1 MQIKAINEELLLQ
14 NAVIVDPFK
23 DNIYEA
29 DILIGKGKIKNIEQK
44 IDPKNVKICE
54 DLKGSYIAPGFI
66 DLHTHLREPG
76 NEDEE
81 TIATGVKAA
90 LAGGFTKIC
99 CMPNTDPPIDT
110 QEAVRFIYRQ
120 AENLLAEV
128 YPIAAI
134 TKGRQGA
141 ELTEMV
147 ELANAGAV
155 AFSDDGTP
163 LKNAQIMRYALEYSR
178 LTGKPIINH
187 AEDIDLKADG
197 LMNEGVVS
205 THLGLPGNPAIAEE
219 IMINRDLQLAKFT
232 SARLHVPHV
241 STAGSVELIRQAKA
255 EGVHVTAEVTPH
267 HFSLTDEYMRTF
279 DANGKVAP
287 PLRTEADRQAL
298 IAGLKDG
305 TIDAIATD
313 HAPHTI
319 DTKETSLDLASYG
332 MIGLET
338 AFALAMTNLVHPG
351 HLTLLQLIKLLTVN
365 PAAIMNIALPKLE
378 NGVDANLTIFD
389 PNQWWVFNRKNIYSR
404 SQNTPFIGAELTGRI
419 KAVVTKSHYISL

>member
-1 MQIKAINEELLLQ
+1 MQIRAIKETLLLK
-14 NAVIVDPFK
+14 NVNVVDPFK
-23 DNIYEA
+23 DETYET
-29 DILIGKGKIKNIEQK
+29 DILIEKGKIKNIGQSVAAEK
-44 IDPKNVKICE
+44 VKIKE
-54 DLKGSYIAPGFI
+54 DLKGLYVAPGFI

-81 TIATGVKAA
+81 TIATGARAA
-90 LAGGFTKIC
+90 LAGGFTKVC
-99 CMPNTDPPIDT
+99 CMPNTDPAIDT

-120 AENLLAEV
+120 AENLLVEV

-147 ELANAGAV
+147 ELAQAGAV

-163 LKNAQIMRYALEYSR
+163 LRNAQIMRYALEYSK
-178 LTGKPIINH
+178 LTGRPIINH

-197 LMNEGVVS
+197 LMNEGTVS
-205 THLGLPGNPAIAEE
+205 TQLGLPGNPALAEE
-219 IMINRDLQLAKFT
+219 LMINRDLRLAKFT
-232 SARLHVPHV
+232 SARFHVPHV
-241 STAGSVELIRQAKA
+241 STAGSVELIRKAKT
-255 EGVHVTAEVTPH
+255 EGVRVTAEATPH
-267 HFSLTDEYMRTF
+267 HFSLTDEYLRNF

-287 PLRTEADRQAL
+287 PLRTETDRQAL

-319 DTKETSLDLASYG
+319 DTKETSFDLASYG

-338 AFALAMTNLVHPG
+338 AFALAMTHLVHPG

-365 PAAIMNIALPKLE
+365 PATIMNLPLPKLE
-378 NGVDANLTIFD
+378 NGAETNLTLFD
-389 PNQWWVFNRKNIYSR
+389 PNQWWIFNRKHIYSR
-404 SQNTPFIGAELTGRI
+404 SQNTPFLGAELTGRI
-419 KAVVTKSHYISL
+419 KAVITKSHYVSL

>member
-1 MQIKAINEELLLQ
+1 MQIKAIQDELLLR
-14 NAVIVDPFK
+14 NATVVDPFK
-23 DNIYEA
+23 NETYKT
-29 DILIGKGKIKNIEQK
+29 DILLEKGWIKSIGQSV
-44 IDPKNVKICE
+44 DPKIVNNIE
-54 DLKGSYIAPGFI
+54 DLKGLYIAPGFV
-66 DLHTHLREPG
+66 DLHVHLREPG
-76 NEDEE
+76 HEDEE
-81 TIATGVKAA
+81 TIATGVRAA

-99 CMPNTDPPIDT
+99 CMPNTNPAIDT
-110 QEAVRFIYRQ
+110 KEAVRFIYRQ
-120 AENLLAEV
+120 AENLLADV

-147 ELANAGAV
+147 DLSQAGAV

-163 LKNAQIMRYALEYSR
+163 LKNSQIMRYALEYSKM
-178 LTGKPIINH
+178 TGKPIINH
-187 AEDIDLKADG
+187 AEDVDLKAEG
-197 LMNEGVVS
+197 LMHEGIVS
-205 THLGLPGNPAIAEE
+205 TQLGLPGNPGLAEE
-219 IMINRDLQLAKFT
+219 LMIYRDLQLAKLT
-232 SARLHVPHV
+232 GARLHVPHV
-241 STAGSVELIRQAKA
+241 STANSVELIRKAKA
-255 EGVHVTAEVTPH
+255 AGINVTAEATPH

-287 PLRTEADRQAL
+287 PLRTENDRQAV

-319 DTKETSLDLASYG
+319 DTKETTLDLASYG

-338 AFALAMTNLVHPG
+338 AFALAMTNLVHAE

-365 PAAIMNIALPKLE
+365 PATILNLPLAKLE
-378 NGVDANLTIFD
+378 EGAEASLAIFD
-389 PNQWWVFNRKNIYSR
+389 PKEWWVFSRKNIFSR

-419 KAVVTKSHYISL
+419 KGVITKSHYVTL

>member
-1 MQIKAINEELLLQ
+1 MQIKAIKDELLLR
-14 NAVIVDPFK
+14 NALVVDPFK
-23 DNIYEA
+23 QETYET
-29 DILIGKGKIKNIEQK
+29 DILIEKGKIKSIGKSIAAEK
-44 IDPKNVKICE
+44 IKNKT
-54 DLKGSYIAPGFI
+54 DLKGLYVAPGFV

-81 TIATGVKAA
+81 TIATGVRAA

-99 CMPNTDPPIDT
+99 CMPNTDPAIDT

-141 ELTEMV
+141 ELTNMV
-147 ELANAGAV
+147 ELAQAGAV

-163 LKNAQIMRYALEYSR
+163 LQNSRLMRFALEYSK
-178 LTGKPIINH
+178 LTAKPVINH
-187 AEDIDLKADG
+187 AEDPELKSDG
-197 LMNEGVVS
+197 LMNEGIVS
-205 THLGLPGNPAIAEE
+205 AQLGLPGNPAQAEE

-232 SARLHVPHV
+232 GARLHVPHV
-241 STAGSVELIRQAKA
+241 STAGAVELIRKAKA
-255 EGVHVTAEVTPH
+255 EGVKVSAEATPH
-267 HFSLTDEYMRTF
+267 HFSLTDEYLRTF

-287 PLRTEADRQAL
+287 PLRTESDRQAL

-319 DTKETSLDLASYG
+319 DTKETSFDLASYG

-338 AFALAMTNLVHPG
+338 AFALAMTHLVHPG
-351 HLTLLQLIKLLTVN
+351 HLTLVQLIKLLTVN
-365 PAAIMNIALPKLE
+365 PATIMNLPLAKLQ
-378 NGVDANLTIFD
+378 NGAEANLTIFD
-389 PNQWWVFNRKNIYSR
+389 PNEWWIFNRKNIYSR
-404 SQNTPFIGAELTGRI
+404 SQNTPFLSAELTGRI
-419 KAVVTKSHYISL
+419 KAVITKSHYVSL

>member
-1 MQIKAINEELLLQ
+1 MQIKAIQDELLLR
-14 NAVIVDPFK
+14 NATVVDPFK
-23 DNIYEA
+23 NETYKT
-29 DILIGKGKIKNIEQK
+29 DILLEKGWIKSIGQSV
-44 IDPKNVKICE
+44 DPKIVNNIE
-54 DLKGSYIAPGFI
+54 DLKGLYIAPGFV
-66 DLHTHLREPG
+66 DLHVHLREPG
-76 NEDEE
+76 HEDEE
-81 TIATGVKAA
+81 TIATGVRAA

-99 CMPNTDPPIDT
+99 CMPNTNPAIDT
-110 QEAVRFIYRQ
+110 KEAVRFIYRQ
-120 AENLLAEV
+120 AENLLADV

-147 ELANAGAV
+147 DLSQAGAV

-163 LKNAQIMRYALEYSR
+163 LKNSQIMRYALEYSKM
-178 LTGKPIINH
+178 TGKPIINH
-187 AEDIDLKADG
+187 AEDVDLKAEG
-197 LMNEGVVS
+197 LMHEGIVS
-205 THLGLPGNPAIAEE
+205 TQLGLPGNPGLAEE
-219 IMINRDLQLAKFT
+219 LMIYRDLQLAKLT
-232 SARLHVPHV
+232 GARLHVPHV
-241 STAGSVELIRQAKA
+241 STANSVELIRKAKA
-255 EGVHVTAEVTPH
+255 TGINVTAEATPH

-287 PLRTEADRQAL
+287 PLRTENDRQAV

-319 DTKETSLDLASYG
+319 DTKETTLDLASYG

-338 AFALAMTNLVHPG
+338 AFALAMTNLVHAE

-365 PAAIMNIALPKLE
+365 PATILNLPLAKLE
-378 NGVDANLTIFD
+378 EGAEANLTVFD
-389 PNQWWVFNRKNIYSR
+389 PKEWWVFSRKNIYSR

-419 KAVVTKSHYISL
+419 KGVITKSHYVTL

>member
-1 MQIKAINEELLLQ
+1 MQIKTIKEDFLLR
-14 NAVIVDPFK
+14 NAVVVDPFK
-23 DNIYEA
+23 DETYET
-29 DILIGKGKIKNIEQK
+29 DILIEKGKIKSIGRPV
-44 IDPKNVKICE
+44 DPKTVKSSE
-54 DLKGSYIAPGFI
+54 DLKGLCVAPGFV

-81 TIATGVKAA
+81 TIATGVRAA

-99 CMPNTDPPIDT
+99 CMPNTDPAIDT
-110 QEAVRFIYRQ
+110 QEAVRFVYRL
-120 AENLLAEV
+120 AENLLADV
-128 YPIAAI
+128 YPVAAI

-155 AFSDDGTP
+155 AFSDDGAP
-163 LKNAQIMRYALEYSR
+163 LKNSQVMRYALEYSK

-187 AEDIDLKADG
+187 AEDVDLKADG
-197 LMNEGVVS
+197 LMNEGIVS
-205 THLGLPGNPAIAEE
+205 TQLGLPGNPALAEE
-219 IMINRDLQLAKFT
+219 LMIYRDLQLAQFT
-232 SARLHVPHV
+232 GARLHVPHV
-241 STAGSVELIRQAKA
+241 STANSVELIRKAKA
-255 EGVHVTAEVTPH
+255 AGVKVTSEATPH

-287 PLRTEADRQAL
+287 PLRTEADRLAV

-338 AFALAMTNLVHPG
+338 AFALALTQLVHPG
-351 HLTLLQLIKLLTVN
+351 HLTLMQLIKLLTVN
-365 PAAIMNIALPKLE
+365 PAAILNLPLAGLE
-378 NGVDANLTIFD
+378 PGAEANLAIFD
-389 PNQWWVFNRKNIYSR
+389 PKEWWIFSRKNIYSR

-419 KAVVTKSHYISL
+419 KGVIAKSHYISL

>member
-1 MQIKAINEELLLQ
+1 MQIKAIQDELLLR
-14 NAVIVDPFK
+14 NATVVDPFK
-23 DNIYEA
+23 NETYET
-29 DILIGKGKIKNIEQK
+29 DILLEKGRIKSIGQSV
-44 IDPKNVKICE
+44 DPKIVNNCE
-54 DLKGSYIAPGFI
+54 DLKGLYIAPGFV
-66 DLHTHLREPG
+66 DLHVHLREPG
-76 NEDEE
+76 HEDEE
-81 TIATGVKAA
+81 TIATGVRAA

-99 CMPNTDPPIDT
+99 CMPNTDPAIDT

-120 AENLLAEV
+120 AENLLADV

-147 ELANAGAV
+147 DLSQAGAV

-163 LKNAQIMRYALEYSR
+163 LNNSQIMRYALEYSKM
-178 LTGKPIINH
+178 TGKPIINH
-187 AEDIDLKADG
+187 AEDVDLKAEG
-197 LMNEGVVS
+197 LMHEGIVS
-205 THLGLPGNPAIAEE
+205 TQLGLPGNPGLAEE
-219 IMINRDLQLAKFT
+219 LMIYRDLQLAKLT
-232 SARLHVPHV
+232 GARLHVPHV
-241 STAGSVELIRQAKA
+241 STANSVELIRKAKA
-255 EGVHVTAEVTPH
+255 TGINVTAEATPH

-287 PLRTEADRQAL
+287 PLRTENDRQAV

-319 DTKETSLDLASYG
+319 DTKETTLDLASYG

-338 AFALAMTNLVHPG
+338 AFALAMTNLVHAE

-365 PAAIMNIALPKLE
+365 PATILNLPLAKLE
-378 NGVDANLTIFD
+378 EGAEASLAIFD
-389 PNQWWVFNRKNIYSR
+389 PKEWWVFSRKNIFSR

-419 KAVVTKSHYISL
+419 KGVITKSHYVTL

>member
-1 MQIKAINEELLLQ
+1 MQIKAIQDELLLR
-14 NAVIVDPFK
+14 NATVVDPFK
-23 DNIYEA
+23 NETYET
-29 DILIGKGKIKNIEQK
+29 DILLEKGRIKSIGQSV
-44 IDPKNVKICE
+44 DPKIVNNCE
-54 DLKGSYIAPGFI
+54 DLKGLYIAPGFV
-66 DLHTHLREPG
+66 DLHVHLREPG
-76 NEDEE
+76 HEDEE
-81 TIATGVKAA
+81 TIATGVRAA

-99 CMPNTDPPIDT
+99 CMPNTDPAIDT

-120 AENLLAEV
+120 AENLLADV

-147 ELANAGAV
+147 DLSQAGAV

-163 LKNAQIMRYALEYSR
+163 LKNSQIMRYALEYSKM
-178 LTGKPIINH
+178 TGKPIINH
-187 AEDIDLKADG
+187 AEDVDLKAEG
-197 LMNEGVVS
+197 LMHEGIVS
-205 THLGLPGNPAIAEE
+205 TQLGLPGNPGLAEE
-219 IMINRDLQLAKFT
+219 LMIYRDLQLAKLT
-232 SARLHVPHV
+232 GARLHVPHV
-241 STAGSVELIRQAKA
+241 STANSVELIRKAKA
-255 EGVHVTAEVTPH
+255 TGINVTAEATPH

-287 PLRTEADRQAL
+287 PLRTENDRQAV

-319 DTKETSLDLASYG
+319 DTKETTLDLASYG

-338 AFALAMTNLVHPG
+338 AFALAMTNLVHAE

-365 PAAIMNIALPKLE
+365 PATILNLPLAKLE
-378 NGVDANLTIFD
+378 EGAEANLTVFD
-389 PNQWWVFNRKNIYSR
+389 PKEWWVFSRKNIYSR

-419 KAVVTKSHYISL
+419 KGVITKSHYVTL